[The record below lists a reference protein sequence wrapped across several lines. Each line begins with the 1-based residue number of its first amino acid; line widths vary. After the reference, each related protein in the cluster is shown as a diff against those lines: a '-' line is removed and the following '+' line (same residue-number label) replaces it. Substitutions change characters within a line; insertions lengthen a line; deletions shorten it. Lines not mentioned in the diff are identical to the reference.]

1 MSINKQH
8 MGHCLVQFIELVS
21 SDAELR
27 AQQTYGKV
35 VNYPLNKKLNMMYK
49 FKSCKTFSK

>member
-8 MGHCLVQFIELVS
+8 MGHCLVQLIELVS